1 MFSRGK
7 GDLRV
12 KLRIAIADDHAG
24 MLQSLT
30 SMLKRE
36 FEVVAAV
43 REGAAAL
50 DAVRRFQP
58 EVMVL
63 DLAMEPMN
71 GLDVMRSLRE
81 SGAKTAVVIVT
92 GYADPELAKAA
103 IAAGAKGFVV
113 KSRLAEDLIPAIRRA
128 SQQESASESGA

>member
-24 MLQSLT
+24 MLESLT

-50 DAVRRFQP
+50 DAVRRFHP

-63 DLAMEPMN
+63 DLAMSPMN

-113 KSRLAEDLIPAIRRA
+113 KSRLAEELIPAIRRA
-128 SQQESASESGA
+128 SQQGSASESGA